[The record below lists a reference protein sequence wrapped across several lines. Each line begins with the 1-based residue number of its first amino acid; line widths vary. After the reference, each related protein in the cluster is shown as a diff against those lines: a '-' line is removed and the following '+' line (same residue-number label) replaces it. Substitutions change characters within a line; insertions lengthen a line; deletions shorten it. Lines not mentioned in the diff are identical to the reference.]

1 MMSTFKRRIAKL
13 ESLRKKAEPKSL
25 EDWLI
30 EVQNHRRRTGVSLEE
45 AITKCVEDVSI
56 DDSRRF
62 TAELESADASVAS
75 SSAVSQNRESRNPH
89 SVT

>member
-1 MMSTFKRRIAKL
+1 MSTFKRRIAKL

-30 EVQNHRRRTGVSLEE
+30 EVQNHRWRTGVSLDE
-45 AITKCVEDVSI
+45 AITKCVEDVST
-56 DDSRRF
+56 DDLRRF
-62 TAELESADASVAS
+62 SAELESADASVAS
-75 SSAVSQNRESRNPH
+75 STARESRRPV